1 MRVVAMAE
9 PGNEDGLV
17 VPLPAHRG
25 LPQIVE
31 QAADTVGRAL
41 QDDFRAGGTRHRL
54 QGAGRVL
61 LGIRPVRDLGAV
73 EALDGVGASYP
84 RRLRGAPLVA
94 RVPETA
100 GQPLCVAPLGP
111 ALHPPPTRAPHPS
124 P

>member
-61 LGIRPVRDLGAV
+61 LGIGPVRDLGAV
-73 EALDGVGASYP
+73 EELDGVGASDP
-84 RRLRGAPLVA
+84 RRLRGAHLVRSEEHTSELQSLMRIA
-94 RVPETA
+94 YAVFCLTKKKH
-100 GQPLCVAPLGP
+100 APL
-111 ALHPPPTRAPHPS
+111 LT
-124 P
+124 

>member
-31 QAADTVGRAL
+31 QAADTVGSAL

-61 LGIRPVRDLGAV
+61 LGIGPVRDLGAV
-73 EALDGVGASYP
+73 AELDGVGASDP
-84 RRLRGAPLVA
+84 PPLRGSPLVA
-94 RVPETA
+94 RLPEPDR
-100 GQPLCVAPLGP
+100 QLLVVAPRSNRL
-111 ALHPPPTRAPHPS
+111 ARTS
-124 P
+124 D

>member
-41 QDDFRAGGTRHRL
+41 QDDFRADGTRHRL
-54 QGAGRVL
+54 PGAGRVL
-61 LGIRPVRDLGAV
+61 HGLGPVRS
-73 EALDGVGASYP
+73 EE
-84 RRLRGAPLVA
+84 RRV
-94 RVPETA
+94 VKE
-100 GQPLCVAPLGP
+100 CVS
-111 ALHPPPTRAPHPS
+111 TRNS
-124 P
+124 RESSNQYKKKRITNRNTDNLMLYK

>member
-61 LGIRPVRDLGAV
+61 LGIGPVRDLGAV
-73 EALDGVGASYP
+73 EELDGVGASD
-84 RRLRGAPLVA
+84 RSEEHTSELQSLMRISSAVFCLNNKNQN
-94 RVPETA
+94 T
-100 GQPLCVAPLGP
+100 
-111 ALHPPPTRAPHPS
+111 PS
-124 P
+124 

>member
-54 QGAGRVL
+54 PGAGRVL
-61 LGIRPVRDLGAV
+61 LGIGPVRDLGAV
-73 EALDGVGASYP
+73 AALDGFGASDL
-84 RRLRGAPLVA
+84 RRLRRSEERRFGKEV
-94 RVPETA
+94 V
-100 GQPLCVAPLGP
+100 
-111 ALHPPPTRAPHPS
+111 S
-124 P
+124 PYRSRWSAYHSKKK